1 MSAEINAPCRTVFV
15 DKFTD
20 GVLDPSKP
28 MLGPVKDGG
37 IIVANTAPGCWG
49 PMITPELKG
58 GHEVTV
64 PVAVEGA
71 EVGDAIAIKIIDIK
85 VTSLATSSGNDTC
98 PDPSRFKG
106 DPYVAKQCHSCGK
119 YRPKTVLKGIG
130 QKSVH
135 CSSCGAEISSF
146 EFTNGYTIAFDHERD
161 LALTLDKKSAEKIA
175 NEAANFAAKPDNSIQ
190 NPILTFAPSD
200 LVGVATR
207 MRPFVGQLG
216 TTPSE
221 PFPDSHNAG
230 DFGTFLVGAP
240 HEYSK
245 TVEQLSHRTD
255 GHMDVNQVRAGAVLI
270 CPVKVSG
277 GGVYAGDMHAFQGNG
292 EIAGHTADVS
302 GIITLQVQV
311 IKGLAI
317 DGPILL
323 PLEED
328 LPYLAKPITCCEKKQ
343 LESLMSHWELEK
355 IEEDAPIAF
364 IGTGGNLNE
373 AVSNGMKRAAEL
385 LKMSVPEVMNR
396 ATIAG
401 SVDIGR
407 APGVALITFR
417 CPTDKLEK
425 VGLLSLIKGH
435 YNIC

>member
-1 MSAEINAPCRTVFV
+1 MSTESVNSCGTIFV
-15 DKFTD
+15 NQFTD

-28 MLGPVKDGG
+28 MLGPVRDGG
-37 IIVANTAPGCWG
+37 IIIANTAPGCWG

-71 EVGDAIAIKIIDIK
+71 EVGDAIAIRIIDIK
-85 VTSLATSSGNDTC
+85 VTSHATSSGNDTC
-98 PDPSRFKG
+98 PDSNRFKG
-106 DPYVAKQCHSCGK
+106 DPYVAKQCPSCGK
-119 YRPKTVLKGIG
+119 YHPKTELKGIG

-135 CSSCGAEISSF
+135 CVSCGAEISPF
-146 EFTNGYTIAFDHERD
+146 VFTNGYTIAFDHEKN

-175 NEAANFAAKPDNSIQ
+175 VDAAKYSAKPDNSIQ

-200 LVGVATR
+200 LVGIATR

-245 TVEQLSHRTD
+245 TAEQLSNRTD

-277 GGVYAGDMHAFQGNG
+277 GGVYVGDMHAFQGNG

-317 DGPILL
+317 DGPVLL

-343 LESLMSHWELEK
+343 LQLLMSLWELEK

-364 IGTGGNLNE
+364 IGTGGNLND
-373 AVSNGMKRAAEL
+373 AISNGMSRAAGL
-385 LKMSVPEVMNR
+385 LKMSVPEVLNR

-401 SVDIGR
+401 SIDIGR
-407 APGVALITFR
+407 APG
-417 CPTDKLEK
+417 
-425 VGLLSLIKGH
+425 SSH
-435 YNIC
+435 YIPMPD

>member
-1 MSAEINAPCRTVFV
+1 METKAAYGTVFV
-15 DKFTD
+15 NQFTD

-58 GHEVTV
+58 GHEVTI
-64 PVAVEGA
+64 PVAVQGA
-71 EVGDAIAIKIIDIK
+71 EIGDAIAIKIIDIN

-98 PDPSRFKG
+98 PDPNRFKG
-106 DPYVAKQCHSCGK
+106 DPYVAKRCNFCGI
-119 YRPKTVLKGIG
+119 YRPKTELKGIG

-135 CSSCGAEISSF
+135 CASCGAEISPF
-146 EFTNGYTIAFDHERD
+146 EFTSGYTVAFDHERK
-161 LALTLDKKSAEKIA
+161 LALTLNKKSAETIA
-175 NEAANFAAKPDNSIQ
+175 KEAAKYSAKPDNSIQ

-200 LVGVATR
+200 LVGIATR

-230 DFGTFLVGAP
+230 DFGAFLVGAP
-240 HEYSK
+240 HEFSK
-245 TVEQLSHRTD
+245 TTEQLSHRTD
-255 GHMDVNQVRAGAVLI
+255 GHMDVNQVRAGAILI
-270 CPVKVSG
+270 CPVKVPG
-277 GGVYAGDMHAFQGNG
+277 GGVYVGDMHAFQGNG
-292 EIAGHTADVS
+292 EIAGHTADVA
-302 GIITLQVQV
+302 GIITLEVHV

-317 DGPILL
+317 EGPILL

-328 LPYLAKPITCCEKKQ
+328 LPYLAKPLTCCEKEQ
-343 LESLMSHWELEK
+343 LQSLKSLWELEK
-355 IEEDAPIAF
+355 IEEDAPITF
-364 IGTGGNLNE
+364 IGTGVNLND
-373 AVSNGMKRAAEL
+373 AISSGINRAANL

-401 SVDIGR
+401 SIDIGR
-407 APGVALITFR
+407 APGVALVTFR
-417 CPTDKLEK
+417 CPTNKLEK
-425 VGLLSLIKGH
+425 AGLLAIIKRH
-435 YNIC
+435 YDIC

>member
-1 MSAEINAPCRTVFV
+1 MNTENKVACGMVFANR
-15 DKFTD
+15 FTD

-28 MLGPVKDGG
+28 MIGPVKDGG

-58 GHEVTV
+58 GHEVTI

-71 EVGDAIAIKIIDIK
+71 EVGDAIAIKIININ

-106 DPYVAKQCHSCGK
+106 DPYVAKQCPSCGK
-119 YRPKTVLKGIG
+119 YHPKTEIKGIG
-130 QKSVH
+130 QKSIH
-135 CSSCGAEISSF
+135 CASCGAEISPF
-146 EFTNGYTIAFDHERD
+146 EFTNGYTVAFDHERN
-161 LALTLDKKSAEKIA
+161 LALTLDKAGAEKIA
-175 NEAANFAAKPDNSIQ
+175 GEAVKFSAKPDNSIQ

-245 TVEQLSHRTD
+245 TAEQLSHRTD

-270 CPVKVSG
+270 CPVKVPG
-277 GGVYAGDMHAFQGNG
+277 GGVYVGDMHAFQGNG

-302 GIITLQVQV
+302 GLITLQVRV
-311 IKGLAI
+311 IKGLALE
-317 DGPILL
+317 GPILL

-328 LPYLAKPITCCEKKQ
+328 LTFLAKPLSCCEKKQ
-343 LESLMSHWELEK
+343 LQSLMSEWDIEK
-355 IEEDAPIAF
+355 IEENAPIAF
-364 IGTGGNLNE
+364 IGTGGNLND
-373 AVSNGMKRAAEL
+373 AISNGMDRAAKL

-401 SVDIGR
+401 GIDIGR
-407 APGVALITFR
+407 APGVVLVTFR
-417 CPTDKLEK
+417 CPVDKLEEI
-425 VGLLSLIKGH
+425 GLLQLIKQH
-435 YNIC
+435 YDIC